1 MNYTGIFTYN
11 TSVLLSAPDNL
22 ITAIIAVVLSI
33 IFVLIARYFLLACVG
48 FFLLYQDRKKF
59 TNRKKTL
66 SDLVLMKECLIKL
79 LKDIQT
85 ELEKEIEQATL
96 KAAFQN

>member
-59 TNRKKTL
+59 TNLKKTL
-66 SDLVLMKECLIKL
+66 SDLVLM
-79 LKDIQT
+79 KDIQT

>member
-1 MNYTGIFTYN
+1 MNYTGIFTYD
-11 TSVLLSAPDNL
+11 TSVLLTAPNSL
-22 ITAIIAVVLSI
+22 VVAIIVIILSA
-33 IFVLIARYFLLACVG
+33 IFVLAARYFLLACAG

-66 SDLVLMKECLIKL
+66 SDLVLMK
-79 LKDIQT
+79 DIQT

>member
-66 SDLVLMKECLIKL
+66 SDLVLMK
-79 LKDIQT
+79 DIQT

-96 KAAFQN
+96 KAAFLN